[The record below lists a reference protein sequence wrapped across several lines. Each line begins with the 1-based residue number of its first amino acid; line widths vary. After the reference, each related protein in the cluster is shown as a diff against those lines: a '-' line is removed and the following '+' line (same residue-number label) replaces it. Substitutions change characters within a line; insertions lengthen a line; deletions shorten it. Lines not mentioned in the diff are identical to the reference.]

1 MEELGL
7 VHYYYGDGKGKTTA
21 AMGLLLRAAG
31 WGIPAAVVQFL
42 KNGSSGEM
50 RALEAFPH
58 VVEMAVKCQKGF
70 SFSMNAEE
78 REECAAV
85 MRENL
90 EKAEQLC
97 REGRCRLLVLD
108 EIGSALDAGMV
119 DRKGFLAFLDHRP
132 AGVEVVMTGHRRDG
146 DLAERADY
154 VTQMRKEKH
163 PYDCGTAARDGVE
176 R

>member
-21 AMGLLLRAAG
+21 AMGLALRAAG
-31 WGIPAAVVQFL
+31 WGIPVAVVQFL

-58 VVEMAVKCQKGF
+58 VVGMAVKCQRSF
-70 SFSMNAEE
+70 SFSMTAEE
-78 REECAAV
+78 RSECAAV

-90 EKAEQLC
+90 EKAERLC
-97 REGRCRLLVLD
+97 REGKCRLLVLD
-108 EIGSALDAGMV
+108 EIGSALRAGMV
-119 DRKGFLAFLDHRP
+119 DWEAFLEFLDRRP
-132 AGVEVVMTGHRRDG
+132 AGVEIVMTGHQRD
-146 DLAERADY
+146 DSLAERADY
-154 VTQMRKEKH
+154 VTRMTKEKH
-163 PYDCGTAARDGVE
+163 PYDRGVAARNGVE

>member
-1 MEELGL
+1 
-7 VHYYYGDGKGKTTA
+7 
-21 AMGLLLRAAG
+21 
-31 WGIPAAVVQFL
+31 
-42 KNGSSGEM
+42 M

-70 SFSMNAEE
+70 SFSMTAEE

-119 DRKGFLAFLDHRP
+119 DRKGFLAFLDHRARWGGGRHDRPP
-132 AGVEVVMTGHRRDG
+132 AGRRFG
-146 DLAERADY
+146 GAGGLC
-154 VTQMRKEKH
+154 H
-163 PYDCGTAARDGVE
+163 PNAQGKTPL
-176 R
+176 